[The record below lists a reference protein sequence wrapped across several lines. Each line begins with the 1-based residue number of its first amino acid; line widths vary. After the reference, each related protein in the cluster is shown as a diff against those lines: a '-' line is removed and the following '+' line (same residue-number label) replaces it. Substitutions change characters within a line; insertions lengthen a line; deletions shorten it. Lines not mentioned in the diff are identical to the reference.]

1 MGSVVDRR
9 IVSAEIRLKPPK
21 TTDGE
26 QPPVQDDL
34 LGILSD
40 CLPKT
45 AEICQKPP
53 KTTDGEQ
60 PPVQVLTALDTL

>member
-9 IVSAEIRLKPPK
+9 IVSAEIRRNPPK

-34 LGILSD
+34 LGILYD

-45 AEICQKPP
+45 AEIC
-53 KTTDGEQ
+53 
-60 PPVQVLTALDTL
+60 

>member
-9 IVSAEIRLKPPK
+9 IVSAEIRRNPPK

-34 LGILSD
+34 LGILYD

-45 AEICQKPP
+45 AEICRKSP